1 MSKAKAIHNNHLVTL
16 LKHIATEHA
25 AVAGG
30 HLAVKGNIVLTNII
44 CEKCFNFGNLRIGS
58 KVFGVDVVVQG
69 IYKLFLGKIQTK
81 IEEKRGYSCQ
91 RFFVIIVYSVSGEK
105 RGSIS

>member
-69 IYKLFLGKIQTK
+69 VYKLFLGKIQTK
-81 IEEKRGYSCQ
+81 IEEKGAIHVRD
-91 RFFVIIVYSVSGEK
+91 FLL
-105 RGSIS
+105 

>member
-1 MSKAKAIHNNHLVTL
+1 MSEAKAIHNNHLVTL

-30 HLAVKGNIVLTNII
+30 HLAVKGNIVLTN
-44 CEKCFNFGNLRIGS
+44 NFSNLRVGS

-81 IEEKRGYSCQ
+81 IEEKGAIHVRD
-91 RFFVIIVYSVSGEK
+91 FLL
-105 RGSIS
+105 